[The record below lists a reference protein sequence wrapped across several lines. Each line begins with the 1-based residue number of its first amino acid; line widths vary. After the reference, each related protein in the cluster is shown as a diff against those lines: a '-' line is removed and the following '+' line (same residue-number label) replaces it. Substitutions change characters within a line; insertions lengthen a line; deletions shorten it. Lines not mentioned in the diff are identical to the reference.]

1 LLRGNSYKIQSGQ
14 VFAALLRSSGFNFN
28 PIEKQHLV
36 TRQAFDNNGTTFFKF
51 VPIPDEI
58 LEDTPLWFYILAEAQ
73 APLVDEIASR
83 GQLDGFPE
91 SFLLNDPI
99 GTKTQLRGVG
109 GRIVA
114 EVFYG
119 LLDADNESYIN
130 ATPENWRPILSGE
143 IILFRNLLK
152 IADIRNYPLN
162 FTKAQDAPISFQ
174 KIGQY

>member
-1 LLRGNSYKIQSGQ
+1 LLK
-14 VFAALLRSSGFNFN
+14 SSGYNFA
-28 PIEKQHLV
+28 PLKTDQLV
-36 TRQAFDNNGTTFFKF
+36 TREAFDKDNETFFKYM
-51 VPIPDEI
+51 PIPEELQDE
-58 LEDTPLWFYILAEAQ
+58 TPLWFYILAEAQ

-119 LLDADNESYIN
+119 LLDADDESYVN
-130 ATPENWRPILSGE
+130 ASPINWRPILSGE
-143 IILFRNLLK
+143 NILFRSLLK
-152 IADIRNYPLN
+152 IADISN
-162 FTKAQDAPISFQ
+162 A
-174 KIGQY
+174 